1 MTSGYESDMT
11 YPELAVH
18 TFTTKP
24 WTMAECIENY
34 ARRGI
39 GGISVWRETI
49 EGLNLRMVK
58 KQMDDA
64 GLKPVAH
71 VRGGFFTGKTAG
83 DRAVAQEKNR
93 ECVREAEGLGLPMI
107 VLVCGATPGQTPR
120 ENYEQ
125 IREGTGEMARWAEE
139 AGVKLAIEPL
149 HPIYAGD
156 RSAIG
161 TMKAANDLC
170 DEIGAPNVGVV
181 LDVYH
186 VWWDL
191 DLEMET
197 KRCAENGRLHG
208 YHICDFKP
216 DQDDMLLDRGVMG
229 EGCAPLKEIDD
240 LVKGTGFGGMVEVE
254 IFSRKWWAEDQGSYL
269 DHILHRY
276 DEIYRGGV
284 IRDEQ

>member
-1 MTSGYESDMT
+1 MS
-11 YPELAVH
+11 YPEISVH

-24 WTMAECIENY
+24 WSMSECIEQY

-49 EGLNLRMVK
+49 AGLDLVKVK

-71 VRGGFFTGKTAG
+71 VRGGFFTGKTVG
-83 DRAVAQEKNR
+83 DRAAAQEQNR
-93 ECVREAEGLGLPMI
+93 QCVAEAEALGLPMI
-107 VLVCGATPGQTPR
+107 VLVCGATPGQTPC
-120 ENYEQ
+120 ENREQ
-125 IREGTGEMARWAEE
+125 IRDGIAEMAGWAAD
-139 AGVKLAIEPL
+139 AGVTLAIEPL

-170 DEIGAPNVGVV
+170 EEIGASNLGVA

-191 DLEMET
+191 ELEAQT
-197 KRCAENGRLHG
+197 KRCADNGWLHG

-229 EGCAPLKEIDD
+229 EGCAPLKKIDD
-240 LVKGTGFGGMVEVE
+240 MVKGHGFKGEVE
-254 IFSRKWWAEDQGSYL
+254 IEIFSKKWWAEDQEEYL
-269 DHILHRY
+269 DYVLAQY
-276 DEIYRGGV
+276 DTIYRGGV
-284 IRDEQ
+284 IA

>member
-1 MTSGYESDMT
+1 MKTMN
-11 YPELAVH
+11 YPELAMH

-24 WTMAECIENY
+24 WSMTECIENY

-49 EGLNLRMVK
+49 AGLDLGTVK
-58 KQMDDA
+58 KQIDDA

-71 VRGGFFTGKTAG
+71 VRGGFFTGKSAEE
-83 DRAVAQEKNR
+83 RAAAQEENR
-93 ECVREAEGLGLPMI
+93 ACVREAEALGLPQI

-125 IREGTGEMARWAEE
+125 IREGVGEMAGWAAE
-139 AGVKLAIEPL
+139 AGVCLAIEPL

-156 RSAIG
+156 RSAIN

-170 DEIGAPNVGVV
+170 DEIGAPNVGVA

-191 DLEMET
+191 ELEKET
-197 KRCAENGRLHG
+197 KRCAAADRLYG

-216 DQDDMLLDRGVMG
+216 DQEDMLLDRGVMG
-229 EGCAPLKEIDD
+229 EGCAPLKEIDA
-240 LVKGTGFGGMVEVE
+240 LVKGVGFSGATEIE
-254 IFSRKWWAEDQGSYL
+254 IFSSKWWARDQGVFL
-269 DHILHRY
+269 DHLLEQY
-276 DEIYRGGV
+276 GNLYRG
-284 IRDEQ
+284 

>member
-1 MTSGYESDMT
+1 MMS
-11 YPELAVH
+11 YPELAIH

-24 WTMAECIENY
+24 WSMTECIENY

-49 EGLNLRMVK
+49 AGLDLPKVR
-58 KQMDDA
+58 KQIDDA

-71 VRGGFFTGKTAG
+71 VRGGFFTGRTPE
-83 DRAVAQEKNR
+83 DRRKAQENNR
-93 ECVREAEGLGLPMI
+93 ACVREAEALGLPMI
-107 VLVCGATPGQTPR
+107 VLVCGATPGQTPQV
-120 ENYEQ
+120 NYEQ
-125 IREGTGEMARWAEE
+125 IRDGIAEMAGWAVE

-170 DEIGAPNVGVV
+170 DEVGAPNVGVA

-191 DLEMET
+191 ELEKET
-197 KRCAENGRLHG
+197 KRCAENGRLYG

-240 LVKGTGFGGMVEVE
+240 LVKGAGFGGEVEIE
-254 IFSRKWWAEDQGSYL
+254 IFSRKWWSENQQVYL
-269 DHILHRY
+269 DHILQQY
-276 DEIYRGGV
+276 DVIYRGGV
-284 IRDEQ
+284 IGDAR